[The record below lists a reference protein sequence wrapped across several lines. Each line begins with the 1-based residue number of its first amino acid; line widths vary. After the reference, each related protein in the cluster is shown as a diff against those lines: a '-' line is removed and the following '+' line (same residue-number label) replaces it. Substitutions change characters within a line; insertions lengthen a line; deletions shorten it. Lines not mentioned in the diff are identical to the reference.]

1 MTTSPPKQD
10 LARILLVVLALSV
23 LFVGIGWV
31 LRPFLLA
38 MVWAAMIAI
47 ATWPIMLWFQR
58 RLWGRRGAAVAVMVL
73 LLLLLLVVPVS
84 LAVLTIVE
92 YAGQIGDEARHLSTM
107 ALPAPPEWIEKLP
120 LVGARLHAGW
130 LEMVQRGPGALAG
143 SLAPYGR
150 EAVSWLVGSAGA
162 FGGMLVQFLLTIVVA
177 GILFSSGEEA
187 AAAVRRFFRRLGG
200 SRGEDAVILASQA
213 VRAVALG
220 VVVTAVVQTG
230 LAGIGLAVAGVPHA
244 GVLTAITMVF
254 CIAQIGPTLVL
265 LPTVLWLY
273 STGATGWAAA
283 LLIWSIGVGTIDNVL
298 RPFLI
303 RKGADLPLLLI
314 FAGVLGGLFAF
325 GVVGLFV
332 GPTILAV
339 AWTLVGAW
347 VADLDGDS
355 AVAGE

>member
-1 MTTSPPKQD
+1 
-10 LARILLVVLALSV
+10 VVLALSV
-23 LFVGIGWV
+23 LIVGTAWV

-38 MVWAAMIAI
+38 MVWATMIAI

-58 RLWGRRGAAVAVMVL
+58 QLWGRRSAAVAVMVL

-84 LAVLTIVE
+84 LAVATILE
-92 YAGQIGDEARHLSTM
+92 YADQIGEEARHLSTM
-107 ALPAPPEWIEKLP
+107 SLPAPPEWIGKLP
-120 LVGARLHAGW
+120 LVGGKLEAAW
-130 LEMVQRGPGALAG
+130 LEAVKRGPGALAG

-162 FGGMLVQFLLTIVVA
+162 FGGMILQFLLTIVID
-177 GILFSSGEEA
+177 GILFSSGEA
-187 AAAVRRFFRRLGG
+187 AAAGVRRFFRRLGG
-200 SRGEDAVILASQA
+200 SRGENAVVLASQA

-230 LAGIGLAVAGVPHA
+230 LAGLGLAVAGVPHA
-244 GVLTAITMVF
+244 GALTAIILIA
-254 CIAQIGPTLVL
+254 CIAQVGPTVVL

-273 STGATGWAAA
+273 STGATGWAVA
-283 LLIWSIGVGTIDNVL
+283 LLVWSIGVATIDNVL

-347 VADLDGDS
+347 VADLEGDS